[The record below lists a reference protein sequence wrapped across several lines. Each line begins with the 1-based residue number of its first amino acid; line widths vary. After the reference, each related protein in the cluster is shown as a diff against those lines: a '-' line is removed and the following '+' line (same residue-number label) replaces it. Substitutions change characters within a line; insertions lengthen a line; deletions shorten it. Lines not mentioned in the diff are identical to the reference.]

1 MTFANLFA
9 VRGVNSRRLAAF
21 LFALPILGWLFVCE
35 AATACPFCTA
45 LKPTLTQQRDQ
56 ANVAVLA
63 EIEPAQEGR
72 HSFRL
77 LQTLSGSDLLKSK
90 DSLELPS
97 KSFDESL
104 AAAKT
109 GSLVMLL
116 ARRQAG
122 QAEGELRW
130 IEIPLNET
138 SFAYIARAPSLRQPA
153 RKRLPYFL
161 PFLEHLDPLLAE
173 DAYLEF
179 GHARFDEVAEL
190 ADRLPQAS
198 FRKWLLDERV
208 PEERKG
214 FYGMALGLAPEGKL
228 RGENAEFLR
237 KLIERPSSD
246 FRAGFDGLLGGY
258 LLAGGKEALKL
269 IDRKYLADPE
279 APAGDVRHAMT
290 ALRFYHEYGR
300 TIPPQ
305 QLAQALAHVLVR
317 RQFAAAA
324 VVDLA
329 RWQAWE
335 QTEDV
340 ARLGRSQEM
349 EDRPTRRSVISF
361 MLLSPT
367 PLARREATR
376 LRGLYPEEAAM
387 AEQQLNL
394 GGNAK

>member
-1 MTFANLFA
+1 MFANLFA
-9 VRGVNSRRLAAF
+9 ARGGNSRRLGAF
-21 LFALPILGWLFVCE
+21 MIALALLGLLFASE

-56 ANVAVLA
+56 AIVAVLA
-63 EIEPAQEGR
+63 EVEPAQEGR

-77 LQTLSGSDLLKSK
+77 LQTLSGGELLESK
-90 DSLELPS
+90 ESLGQAR
-97 KSFDESL
+97 KSFEDSRP
-104 AAAKT
+104 AAKT

-116 ARRQAG
+116 ARRQSG
-122 QAEGELRW
+122 QADGELRW
-130 IEIPLNET
+130 SEIPLNET
-138 SFAYIARAPSLRQPA
+138 SFAYVARAPSLRQPA
-153 RKRLPYFL
+153 HKRLPHFL
-161 PFLEHLDPLLAE
+161 PFLEHPDPLLAE

-214 FYGMALGLAPEGKL
+214 FYGMALGLAPEGEL
-228 RGENAEFLR
+228 RYENAEFLR

-300 TIPPQ
+300 TITPQ
-305 QLAQALAHVLVR
+305 QLGEALAHLLVR

-335 QTEDV
+335 QTEEV
-340 ARLGRSQEM
+340 ARLGRSQEID
-349 EDRPTRRSVISF
+349 DRPTRRSVISF

-376 LRGLYPEEAAM
+376 LRGLYPEETAA
-387 AEQQLNL
+387 AEKQLNL
-394 GGNAK
+394 SGDAK

>member
-1 MTFANLFA
+1 MMFANLFA
-9 VRGVNSRRLAAF
+9 ARRFNSRRFGAF
-21 LFALPILGWLFVCE
+21 LLALPILGRLFVCE

-45 LKPTLTQQRDQ
+45 LKPTLAQQRDL
-56 ANVAVLA
+56 AAVAVLA
-63 EIEPAQEGR
+63 EAEPAQQGR
-72 HSFRL
+72 RSFRL
-77 LQTLSGSDLLKSK
+77 LQALAGGELLKSK

-116 ARRQAG
+116 ARRQAD
-122 QAEGELRW
+122 GELRW
-130 IEIPLNET
+130 LEISLNET
-138 SFAYIARAPSLRQPA
+138 SFAYIARAPSSRQPA

-161 PFLEHLDPLLAE
+161 PFLEHPDPLLAE
-173 DAYLEF
+173 DAHLEF

-208 PEERKG
+208 PEEHKG

-258 LLAGGKEALKL
+258 LLAGGEEALKL

-305 QLAQALAHVLVR
+305 QLAQSLAHLLVR

-324 VVDLA
+324 IVDLA

-335 QTEDV
+335 ETEAV
-340 ARLGRSQEM
+340 AQLGRSQEM

-376 LRGLYPEEAAM
+376 LRGLYPEEAAA
-387 AEQQLNL
+387 AEKQLNL
-394 GGNAK
+394 GGDAK